1 MIHKYF
7 YCWTYL
13 YYNYIFQYYIL
24 GTIWRLSGE
33 EPACQCR
40 RLRFDPWVE
49 KMPWRRKRQ
58 PTSVFMP
65 GKSHGQRRLAGYSS
79 WGRKGIRHNLA
90 TNNWALHCSV
100 CTRDTEILVKDQKQ
114 SQFKHNYE
122 YFLSQDNIIHSTNI
136 LPCSMSLNIQE
147 SHWWVKLLS

>member
-1 MIHKYF
+1 L
-7 YCWTYL
+7 YCNCIL
-13 YYNYIFQYYIL
+13 QYYIL
-24 GTIWRLSGE
+24 GTIWWLSGE
-33 EPACQCR
+33 EPTCQCR

-49 KMPWRRKRQ
+49 KMPWRRKWQ

-65 GKSHGQRRLAGYSS
+65 GKSHGQRRPAGYSS

-122 YFLSQDNIIHSTNI
+122 YFLSQDNIIHSFHQYFTMLYEPEYTRESLVSKIII
-136 LPCSMSLNIQE
+136 LRSPGSD
-147 SHWWVKLLS
+147 